1 MTQRGLDIITRA
13 DEETETK
20 NVAKETNPH
29 PTSERVSTA
38 FWAACERWLSKLPDG
53 KRAKLESALSAAQ
66 TDAAKLKLLV
76 ASAEADTTKVRAAE
90 RAILLEAAAAA
101 A

>member
-29 PTSERVSTA
+29 PTSERASSS
-38 FWAACERWLSKLPDG
+38 FWAAGERWLSKLPDG

-66 TDAAKLKLLV
+66 TDALKQQLLL
-76 ASAEADTTKVRAAE
+76 ASVEADTTNVRASE
-90 RAILLEAAAAA
+90 RALFLEAAAAA